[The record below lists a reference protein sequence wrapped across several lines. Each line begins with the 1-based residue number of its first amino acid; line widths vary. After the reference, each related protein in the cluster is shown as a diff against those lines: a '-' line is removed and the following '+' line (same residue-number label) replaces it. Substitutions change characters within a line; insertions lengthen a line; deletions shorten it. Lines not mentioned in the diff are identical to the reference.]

1 MGMHHG
7 RPASRPARQ
16 WVADMSLA
24 RIVVI
29 EDDKP
34 IREGVGASLR
44 AAGYATVE
52 AADGRAGL
60 AEARRQNVDLVLLDL
75 MLPKMDGTEVLTQ
88 LRTTHP
94 TLPVIILTAR
104 GDEDDRVAGLRDGA
118 DDYVVKPFSAR
129 ELIARVQ
136 AVLRRSPERPSGVER
151 LDFGTA
157 EVDFERREIVKPD
170 GPPESLSQTECDIL
184 SHLAR
189 NAGRA
194 ISRDELLARVWGIS
208 GQGIET
214 RTIDMH
220 VARLRGKLAK
230 ATGIS
235 SDRLI
240 ATVRGR
246 GYMLGP
252 EARPARG
259 RSEA

>member
-1 MGMHHG
+1 
-7 RPASRPARQ
+7 
-16 WVADMSLA
+16 MSLA

-52 AADGRAGL
+52 AADGQAGL

-75 MLPKMDGTEVLTQ
+75 MLPKMDGTEVLTE

-151 LDFGTA
+151 LDFGSA

-170 GPPESLSQTECDIL
+170 GPSESLSQTECDIL

-230 ATGIS
+230 ATGIP

-252 EARPARG
+252 EARPG
-259 RSEA
+259 PGPSEA